1 MVPKSSYL
9 FLAIAWTLVI
19 TTLSLADVGTLGNSI
34 KIPHKDKMLHFVF
47 YFLFY
52 ILWFLCFKNKNTRFK
67 VSLLLFAIGY
77 GILMEVLQAIIGNHR
92 SSDFYD
98 VLANSFG
105 SIAGLLFVN
114 RFVINKK

>member
-1 MVPKSSYL
+1 VHKTSCL
-9 FLAIAWTLVI
+9 LLAIAWTLVVTI
-19 TTLSLADVGTLGNSI
+19 LSLADVGTLGNSI
-34 KIPHKDKMLHFVF
+34 KIPYKDKMLHFVF

-52 ILWFLCFKNKNTRFK
+52 ILWFLFFKNKSTRFK
-67 VSLLLFAIGY
+67 TSLLLFAIGY
-77 GILMEVLQAIIGNHR
+77 GILMEVLQAIMGNHR

-114 RFVINKK
+114 RFVVNKK

>member
-1 MVPKSSYL
+1 MPKISYL
-9 FLAIAWTLVI
+9 FLAIAWTLAV

-52 ILWFLCFKNKNTRFK
+52 LLWFLFFKNKTTRFK
-67 VSLLLFAIGY
+67 IALLLIAIGY
-77 GILMEVLQAIIGNHR
+77 GILMEVLQAIMGNHR

-98 VLANSFG
+98 VLANSLG
-105 SIAGLLFVN
+105 SIAGLFFVN
-114 RFVINKK
+114 RFVVNKK

>member
-1 MVPKSSYL
+1 VPKTSYL

-52 ILWFLCFKNKNTRFK
+52 ILWFQYFKDKTTRFK
-67 VSLLLFAIGY
+67 TSLLLFAIGY
-77 GILMEVLQAIIGNHR
+77 GIFMEVLQAMMGNHR

-105 SIAGLLFVN
+105 SIVGLLFVN
-114 RFVINKK
+114 RFVANKK